1 MKIQLTE
8 FVQEIKLGAKKHEFI
23 KKIKKVIYKI
33 LNYSLSDNLFIRMF
47 EYFLLEIGRIIGNF
61 ASFLYKFFNS

>member
-33 LNYSLSDNLFIRMF
+33 LNYIVYPIIYSLECSNIS
-47 EYFLLEIGRIIGNF
+47 Y
-61 ASFLYKFFNS
+61 